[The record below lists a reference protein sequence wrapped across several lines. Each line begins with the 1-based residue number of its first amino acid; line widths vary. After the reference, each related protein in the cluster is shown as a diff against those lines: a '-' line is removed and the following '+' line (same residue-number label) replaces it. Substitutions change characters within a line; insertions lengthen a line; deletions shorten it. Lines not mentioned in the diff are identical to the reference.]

1 MQQYECRAMDPGGR
15 MIRMMI
21 QARDT
26 AAAAAE
32 MRARGLSPISVQE
45 NQGGAAGFSISQ
57 FMPVGTG
64 DKVLLFRMLS
74 TLIKSEVTITE
85 AIRILHDQTD
95 RMNVKKVLG
104 DILIRIEGGAPL
116 SEALSHHA
124 RVFPPMIMNLIR
136 AGEMGG
142 MLDIVFDRIADFLE
156 KKSDLRK
163 KMLMSFFY
171 PGMVLLMGI
180 GVVLFMVLFVIPRF
194 MGMIQGKLP
203 PVTQFLMDSTAFLQN
218 HGLNMLM
225 GTGVFIAM
233 LFLFHALPLTRY
245 WMDRYTIKIPV
256 VGPVMKLGIV
266 VGFARTFSLL
276 LESRIPMVEALKATS
291 ATLPNTAVH
300 RFLDQVIER
309 VMAGEPLSSTMKNS
323 WFFTPITTSLA
334 SIGEHSGLMSETMGT
349 VAEVHEKL
357 LENKIARMSAMVEP
371 LLIITLGGVV
381 GLVVYGLISGMLAMY
396 SGSM

>member
-1 MQQYECRAMDPGGR
+1 MLHYECRAMDPGGR
-15 MIRMMI
+15 TIRMI
-21 QARDT
+21 IEAKDK

-32 MRARGLSPISVQE
+32 VRARGLSPISVQE
-45 NQGGAAGFSISQ
+45 NQGGAATFSISQ

-95 RMNVKKVLG
+95 RMNVKRVLG
-104 DILIRIEGGAPL
+104 DVLIRIEGGAPL
-116 SEALSHHA
+116 SDALSQHA

-142 MLDIVFDRIADFLE
+142 MLDVVFDRIADFLE
-156 KKSDLRK
+156 KKSDLKK

-218 HGLNMLM
+218 HGLNILM
-225 GTGVFIAM
+225 GTGAFIAM

-245 WMDRYTIKIPV
+245 WMDRYKIKIPV

-357 LENKIARMSAMVEP
+357 LESKIARMSAMVEP